1 MTKAVETLKNSLLD
15 AIIDGEFGN
24 GIVVSVADLK
34 STFAGKFEDST
45 LETFLPNSEL
55 GALTSGYHRFTIRI
69 SKGVYRV
76 HPAELLDRMRDR
88 KLV

>member
-1 MTKAVETLKNSLLD
+1 MLRMLLLD
-15 AIIDGEFGN
+15 AVIDGGFGS

-34 STFAGKFEDST
+34 TTFAGKFKEKT
-45 LETFLPNSEL
+45 LDTFLSNSEM

-69 SKGVYRV
+69 DKGLYQI
-76 HPAELLDRMRDR
+76 HPVELLYRMRDR

>member
-1 MTKAVETLKNSLLD
+1 MAKSEEILRNLLLD
-15 AIIDGEFGN
+15 AVIDGEFGS

-34 STFAGKFEDST
+34 TTFAGKFKEKKLD
-45 LETFLPNSEL
+45 TFLSNSEM

-69 SKGVYRV
+69 DKGLYQI
-76 HPAELLDRMRDR
+76 HPVELLYRMRDR